1 MISVGITGGIGSGK
15 STVARIWKSLGARVV
30 YADDLA
36 KELMRTDPELK
47 KKLSKTFGEETYA
60 SDGSL
65 NKPHLIKEAFHKNRV
80 DELNAIVHPAIREET
95 RKLIKQAER
104 GSVQLFAYEAAI
116 LLNEGRPDYLDVV
129 LLVTSE
135 REKRLK
141 RVSERDSVDAS
152 DVAARMTK
160 QPDFK
165 SLGHLVDYTI
175 ENNGSLD
182 ELREKSIQLYNYLI
196 GNP

>member
-15 STVARIWKSLGARVV
+15 TTVARIWESLGATVV

-36 KELMRTDPELK
+36 KQLMQTDPDLK
-47 KKLSKTFGEETYA
+47 RKLSETFGEETYN

-80 DELNAIVHPAIREET
+80 DELNSIVHPAIRIQA
-95 RKLIKQAER
+95 KDLIKKAER
-104 GSVQLFAYEAAI
+104 EGTELFAYEAAI

-129 LLVTSE
+129 VLVTSD
-135 REKRLK
+135 RENRLA
-141 RVSERDSVDAS
+141 RVSERDSVDSS
-152 DVAARMTK
+152 DVEARMAK
-160 QPDFK
+160 QPDF
-165 SLGHLVDYTI
+165 STLTHLVDYTI
-175 ENNGSLD
+175 ENNSTLD
-182 ELREKSIQLYNYLI
+182 DLKKRAERLYHSLI

>member
-15 STVARIWKSLGARVV
+15 TTVAKIWESLGATVV

-36 KELMRTDPELK
+36 KQLMQTDPDLK
-47 KKLSKTFGEETYA
+47 RKLSETFGEETYN

-80 DELNAIVHPAIREET
+80 DELNSIVHPAIRIQA
-95 RKLIKQAER
+95 KDLIKKAER
-104 GSVQLFAYEAAI
+104 EGTELFAYEAAI

-129 LLVTSE
+129 VLVTSD
-135 REKRLK
+135 RETRLA
-141 RVSERDSVDAS
+141 RVSERDSVDSS
-152 DVAARMTK
+152 DVAARMAK
-160 QPDFK
+160 QPDF
-165 SLGHLVDYTI
+165 STLTHLVDYTI
-175 ENNGSLD
+175 ENNSTLD
-182 ELREKSIQLYNYLI
+182 DLKKRAERLYHSLI

>member
-15 STVARIWKSLGARVV
+15 TTVARIWETLGARVV

-36 KELMRTDPELK
+36 KELMRTDSELK
-47 KKLSKTFGEETYA
+47 KKLTATFGKDTYTT
-60 SDGSL
+60 DGSL

-80 DELNAIVHPAIREET
+80 DELNAIVHPAIRQEAH
-95 RKLIKQAER
+95 KLIKQATKDD
-104 GSVQLFAYEAAI
+104 VKLFAYEAAI
-116 LLNEGRPDYLDVV
+116 LLNEGRPNYLDKIV
-129 LLVTSE
+129 LVTSD
-135 REKRLK
+135 RKTRLK
-141 RVSERDSVDAS
+141 RVSERDSVNAS

-160 QPDFK
+160 QPDFS
-165 SLGHLVDYTI
+165 SLTHLVDFTI

-182 ELREKSIQLYNYLI
+182 ELRQAAIQLYNTLI

>member
-15 STVARIWKSLGARVV
+15 TTVARIWESLGATVV

-36 KELMRTDPELK
+36 KQLMQTDPNLK
-47 KKLSKTFGEETYA
+47 RKLSETFGEETYN

-80 DELNAIVHPAIREET
+80 DELNSIVHPAIRIQA
-95 RKLIKQAER
+95 KDLIKKAER
-104 GSVQLFAYEAAI
+104 EGTELFAYEAAI

-129 LLVTSE
+129 VLVTSD
-135 REKRLK
+135 RENRLA
-141 RVSERDSVDAS
+141 RVSERDSVDSS
-152 DVAARMTK
+152 DVEARMAK
-160 QPDFK
+160 QPDF
-165 SLGHLVDYTI
+165 STLTHLVDYTI
-175 ENNGSLD
+175 ENNSTLD
-182 ELREKSIQLYNYLI
+182 DLKKRAERLYHSLI